1 MAETYKFRRD
11 DGGWGVPPQPANF
24 TVHGGNGQAVLS
36 WNVPENTTVEDQ
48 IICIAEGVKIQRST
62 DGYPKNEN
70 DGTTVVN
77 TTELSGTYTD
87 SGLTNGTT
95 YYYRAFPYSDH
106 QVYSREKYKNKGKA
120 TPSTAARIYALF
132 NASEAVGETI
142 TAVSPDS
149 TTTLTAEVKSAT
161 YNITTTTVTESPDGT
176 KTESTSTTSKTVGL
190 ATFEATSTGNW
201 TVGGQTVT
209 VSELGEEITL
219 EEKMYGY
226 DFILPPG
233 ESNPESIV
241 LDYPSGV
248 DNANFDPVGTCGADA
263 DISVGDWQEFVTW
276 LGARPVMLNFDG
288 TVAAE
293 LDHSD
298 QTKNLDGTASS
309 VADSSTTQNA
319 MVEFPKRYMKR
330 WTTTDSSTGNTIGHF
345 RIARLKLGD
354 DWKCYPWLYGDTEDT
369 AVENDE
375 IYMPMFEGSSISS
388 KVRSLSG
395 KTPMNTQT
403 GATEYTQIT
412 ALGDGW
418 QFDDWS
424 DAAMITDFMFMM
436 AKSTNVQTHWGY
448 GHYSGG
454 SQASNLHSTG
464 ALVSHGP
471 FYGGTG
477 NTNMKFLWMEN
488 WYGDRWERTFGV
500 WYISS
505 VLYVKNFP
513 PYTTDGTVTNY
524 TNLGRGIGGTSGG
537 YISAV
542 TYDENGMIPQ
552 TVSGSD
558 STYIPDGCWFSSG
571 TMFLLRGASCGDGLK
586 VGAAFYVRNAF
597 SYSYWNIGP
606 SPAFKKTH
614 AA

>member
-1 MAETYKFRRD
+1 MADTYFMD
-11 DGGWGVPPQPANF
+11 HMDEGGWGVAPDDPVFQVTNGNAKATLAWIVPAE
-24 TVHGGNGQAVLS
+24 TKVG
-36 WNVPENTTVEDQ
+36 DQ
-48 IICIAEGVKIQRST
+48 VVCHTAGVKILRKT
-62 DGYPKNEN
+62 TGYPTDEW
-70 DGTTVVN
+70 DGDVVVDS
-77 TTELSGTYTD
+77 LDLAGTYSDT
-87 SGLTNGTT
+87 GLTNGNT
-95 YYYRAFPYSDH
+95 YYYRCFAYSDH
-106 QVYSREKYKNKGKA
+106 KVYNRCPDAEGSA
-120 TPSTAARIYALF
+120 TPSNTAKVRVVFQAT
-132 NASEAVGETI
+132 EAIGEVI
-142 TAVSPDS
+142 TAKRGS
-149 TTTLTAEVKSAT
+149 TTLTATVTKTAG
-161 YNITTTTVTESPDGT
+161 ITTKTSTITKGNGQTVETTVVTGGGSAGVAEFSI
-176 KTESTSTTSKTVGL
+176 STVGD
-190 ATFEATSTGNW
+190 W
-201 TVGGQTVT
+201 VIGGQTVT

-454 SQASNLHSTG
+454 SQASSLHSTG

-571 TMFLLRGASCGDGLK
+571 TMFLLRGAKCSDGLR
-586 VGAAFYVRNAF
+586 VGAAFYVDAAF
-597 SYSYWNIGP
+597 SYSSWNIGP